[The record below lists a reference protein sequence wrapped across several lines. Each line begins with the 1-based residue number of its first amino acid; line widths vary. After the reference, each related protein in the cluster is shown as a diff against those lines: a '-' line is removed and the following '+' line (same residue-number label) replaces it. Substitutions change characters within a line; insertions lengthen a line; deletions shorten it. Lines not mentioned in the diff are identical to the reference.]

1 MKLLTVG
8 QRRKFFRL
16 SASSGGSLNLISRG
30 NGHLQPTR
38 TVSMTLSVKNMALAR
53 RNGPS
58 FVRPVETPRGR
69 ICEKGTGHPEAKH
82 RPHVLSRGGYE
93 YLEQKLMVE
102 KTKKRL
108 EEAAQSGSIEGI
120 IDPPSP
126 IRRHVK
132 WKMARTKKTG
142 QMTSEAAKEIAE
154 KIVSVIGIV
163 HPPWTSGCSN
173 CCPWA
178 TRTPWL
184 CPCCWSRCHH
194 KAILRIGS
202 TNLPRPTT
210 ADPTNQ
216 GPVGGVDHI
225 KSDSTADGILQPD
238 AVPMQSQGLALPP
251 ELEVGPS
258 GARFSIKESCV
269 DPSGNDLETGDL
281 EKCGLYIEENP
292 SHVVS
297 LGRLYEGSIAVG
309 VEEVKDAEAPVP
321 IPTDEVTLVGQALNT
336 FLTWLTHLV
345 MWDDTM
351 FGMFNQNFPLYIKHE
366 HLSEISHGVCEWGIP
381 MCMDSSSHSPFRDL
395 GNRNLNRKVTSR
407 VGCRVQNA
415 MSTLEPT

>member
-154 KIVSVIGIV
+154 KIDVLTAALGRLELLGCVRAAGAGVTIKQYFGSA
-163 HPPWTSGCSN
+163 PRTS
-173 CCPWA
+173 
-178 TRTPWL
+178 R
-184 CPCCWSRCHH
+184 
-194 KAILRIGS
+194 
-202 TNLPRPTT
+202 